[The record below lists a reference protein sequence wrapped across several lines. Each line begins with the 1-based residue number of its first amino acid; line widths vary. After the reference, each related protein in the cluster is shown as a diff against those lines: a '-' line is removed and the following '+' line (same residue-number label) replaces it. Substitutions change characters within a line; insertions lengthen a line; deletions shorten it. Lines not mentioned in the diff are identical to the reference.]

1 MPQTLAAR
9 ASSEP
14 LISGGLWTV
23 SVRSMDGSV
32 VLHVLDLVGI
42 FVFGITGA
50 LVGVRKKL
58 DVFGIQVLALVTG
71 LGGGFLRD
79 VLIGATPPAALQDW
93 RYLVVPVVAGLL
105 TFFLH
110 PRIGRVERLVNIF
123 DAAGLALFCVTGAVK
138 ATSYGL
144 SPLPAALLGTISGIG
159 GGVIRDILSGR
170 VPVVLRSEIYATPAF
185 LGAGIVVVAAAL
197 DYEELWVPVTAA
209 VICFLIR
216 LIAIRRGWNAPLPR

>member
-1 MPQTLAAR
+1 
-9 ASSEP
+9 
-14 LISGGLWTV
+14 
-23 SVRSMDGSV
+23 MDGSV

-58 DVFGIQVLALVTG
+58 DVFGILVLALVTG

-93 RYLVVPVVAGLL
+93 RYLVVPVTAGLV

-138 ATSYGL
+138 AIDYGL

-159 GGVIRDILSGR
+159 GGVVRDVLSGR
-170 VPVVLRSEIYATPAF
+170 VPVVLRSEIYATPAL

-197 DYEELWVPVTAA
+197 DYEELWVPITGA
-209 VICFLIR
+209 VICFVIR
-216 LIAIRRGWNAPLPR
+216 LLAIRRGWNAPLPR